1 MSSGLY
7 CAGCCCCTILIM
19 VIVILAGSIKS
30 LGVNT
35 YGVDYSAI
43 TKTINPSVYTS
54 GIHYVGFG
62 HSFIEYPATIQTFEF
77 SDSGSQTSSKVFAR
91 SSDGLM
97 VNFRAQFQYQL
108 TQGNLTKLYLRY
120 GDDYKTPCIKFSID
134 SMSDQATQF
143 TASEFFTNITTVKQ
157 SMEKRLAD
165 LLMNECFFIVSS
177 LQIQNAD
184 LPNDFESSLSA
195 TNLAVQQVITEKQ
208 NQQGETIKQQNAIN
222 RAVIQAPRIVTKAEG
237 EISAKVA
244 QNKADMQYFE

>member
-1 MSSGLY
+1 
-7 CAGCCCCTILIM
+7 
-19 VIVILAGSIKS
+19 
-30 LGVNT
+30 
-35 YGVDYSAI
+35 
-43 TKTINPSVYTS
+43 
-54 GIHYVGFG
+54 
-62 HSFIEYPATIQTFEF
+62 
-77 SDSGSQTSSKVFAR
+77 
-91 SSDGLM
+91 
-97 VNFRAQFQYQL
+97 
-108 TQGNLTKLYLRY
+108 
-120 GDDYKTPCIKFSID
+120 
-134 SMSDQATQF
+134 MSDQATQF